1 MLYLLCVITFAFV
14 ILNFKLNK
22 KDWMAPAVIF
32 SAVFFLYT
40 FGCVIEKNAYD
51 IVFIPMTVFV
61 ISAGTAV
68 FTLVTWAIER
78 SAGETAVVRNPQ
90 PIEFH
95 NAYVVL
101 LIIAQLLSIIF
112 FIKYLGNLAD
122 AYSAVSGETYAG
134 LGAKIELYDTMT
146 KFWKDTY
153 AQLAV
158 SIPMIYRLTNP
169 LCGAAEY
176 LLLYIGVHNFTVNKK
191 INPLYVVSVGLM
203 IVRIV
208 INGSRSPILRI
219 ITFAFCLLYVF
230 YMRQG
235 KQWRM
240 NGRLIGIMAVSAA
253 VLCVLMIALL
263 FAMGRGEKGFDL
275 FGYIFT
281 YFGAPVVNLDTF
293 LRNNDITFLHG
304 VSDIPIFAAHIL
316 RGLYIYIDK
325 ILGTNFFPISEIDF
339 FAFSRNGIEIGNVYT
354 MFYKIIYDLGISGVI
369 WVTGIMALYYSL
381 TYKKV
386 RMKISPHP
394 IDFRLFIYAYLF
406 NDLIM
411 STFSNRYYETVFDA
425 PFIKF
430 VPVALVLDKLIIEY
444 HVPERM
450 LQGFTDRIRKKKSVG
465 K

>member
-1 MLYLLCVITFAFV
+1 
-14 ILNFKLNK
+14 
-22 KDWMAPAVIF
+22 
-32 SAVFFLYT
+32 
-40 FGCVIEKNAYD
+40 
-51 IVFIPMTVFV
+51 
-61 ISAGTAV
+61 
-68 FTLVTWAIER
+68 
-78 SAGETAVVRNPQ
+78 
-90 PIEFH
+90 
-95 NAYVVL
+95 
-101 LIIAQLLSIIF
+101 
-112 FIKYLGNLAD
+112 
-122 AYSAVSGETYAG
+122 
-134 LGAKIELYDTMT
+134 MT
-146 KFWKDTY
+146 KFWEDTY

-235 KQWRM
+235 KQWRL

-325 ILGTNFFPISEIDF
+325 ILGTNLFPISEIDF
-339 FAFSRNGIEIGNVYT
+339 FTFSRNSIEIGNVYT
-354 MFYKIIYDLGISGVI
+354 MFYKIIYDFGISGVF
-369 WVTGIMALYYSL
+369 WLTGLMALYYSL
-381 TYKKV
+381 AYK
-386 RMKISPHP
+386 RIRTRISHHP

-411 STFSNRYYETVFDA
+411 SAFSSRYYETVFDA
-425 PFIKF
+425 PFIKL
-430 VPVALVLDKLIIEY
+430 VPVVFILDKLIIEY
-444 HVPERM
+444 HVPEKII
-450 LQGFTDRIRKKKSVG
+450 QWGFTKIGEKKLAG

>member
-1 MLYLLCVITFAFV
+1 MLYLLCVITFGFV

-61 ISAGTAV
+61 ISAGIAV
-68 FTLVTWAIER
+68 FTLISGSIER
-78 SAGETAVVRNPQ
+78 SVGETVVVRNPKS
-90 PIEFH
+90 IEFH
-95 NAYVVL
+95 DVYVVL
-101 LIIAQLLSIIF
+101 LIIAQLLSIMF

-122 AYSAVSGETYAG
+122 ASSAVSGETYTG

-146 KFWKDTY
+146 KFWQDTY
-153 AQLAV
+153 TQLAV
-158 SIPMIYRLTNP
+158 PIPMVYRLTNP

-176 LLLYIGVHNFTVNKK
+176 LLLYIGVYNFTVNKK
-191 INPLYVVSVGLM
+191 IKPLYLISIGLW

-235 KQWRM
+235 KQWRL
-240 NGRLIGIMAVSAA
+240 NGKLIGIMATSAA
-253 VLCVLMIALL
+253 VLCVLMIVLL

-293 LRNNDITFLHG
+293 LRSNNITFFHG
-304 VSDIPIFAAHIL
+304 VSDVPIFAAHIF
-316 RGLYIYIDK
+316 RGLYVYIDK
-325 ILGTNFFPISEIDF
+325 IFGTNLFPIAEIDF
-339 FAFSRNGIEIGNVYT
+339 FTFSRNGIEIGNVYT
-354 MFYKIIYDLGISGVI
+354 MFYKIIYDLGVSGVI
-369 WVTGIMALYYSL
+369 LMTGIMSLYYSL
-381 TYKKV
+381 TYKRI

-411 STFSNRYYETVFDA
+411 SAFSNRYYETVFDA

-430 VPVALVLDKLIIEY
+430 VPVAFILDKVIIEY
-444 HVPERM
+444 HVPERI
-450 LQGFTDRIRKKKSVG
+450 LKCFADKIKEKKIVRK
-465 K
+465 